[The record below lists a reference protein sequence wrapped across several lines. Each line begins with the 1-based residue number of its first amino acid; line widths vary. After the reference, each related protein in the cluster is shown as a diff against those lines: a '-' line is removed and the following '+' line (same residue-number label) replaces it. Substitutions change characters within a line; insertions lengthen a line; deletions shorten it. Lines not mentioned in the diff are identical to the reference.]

1 MTTWIQIMDLARAM
15 EERRIRTGR
24 LYGPH
29 ALRLLRMLHEFH
41 QQAVAEPLVMTHE
54 GGDLTAKEQTN
65 VRAALAFLRLRCGG
79 WQPLSKILKFKQTT
93 LGQIQGGGKPVSPTL
108 GVPLGSVRPRDR
120 GRRSDGA
127 LSGAWNLPALRAH
140 EGS

>member
-41 QQAVAEPLVMTHE
+41 QQAVAEPLSIE
-54 GGDLTAKEQTN
+54 
-65 VRAALAFLRLRCGG
+65 RA
-79 WQPLSKILKFKQTT
+79 QSNTT
-93 LGQIQGGGKPVSPTL
+93 VL
-108 GVPLGSVRPRDR
+108 
-120 GRRSDGA
+120 
-127 LSGAWNLPALRAH
+127 LP
-140 EGS
+140 